1 MGTNYSLRSRW
12 PGVPVVVPVVHCRIR
27 PYWNKAA
34 ALRAA
39 APGRASRRA
48 CGPAGPVAARRG
60 GHSAYD
66 RHCLHDLPRVAD
78 HIDDTNS
85 DRLLREIPFT
95 PSQSPP
101 QALGNVARMRPY
113 GESLPHDL
121 LCFPVLVSLGKP
133 NAEPVRNLLIRT
145 SSSNSTSPP
154 PGSPIKIA
162 SLLGGQS
169 SLSR

>member
-1 MGTNYSLRSRW
+1 MTPPELGQDEEATSRCGPDADQVPGQLATRAARRTGDLRPPEPLARVS
-12 PGVPVVVPVVHCRIR
+12 VVVPSSAVVHCRIK
-27 PYWNKAA
+27 PCLIKAA
-34 ALRAA
+34 PLRAA

-48 CGPAGPVAARRG
+48 CGPAGPVPARRG

-101 QALGNVARMRPY
+101 QALGSIGRMRPCG
-113 GESLPHDL
+113 GEL
-121 LCFPVLVSLGKP
+121 
-133 NAEPVRNLLIRT
+133 A
-145 SSSNSTSPP
+145 
-154 PGSPIKIA
+154 A
-162 SLLGGQS
+162 
-169 SLSR
+169 